1 MWFYLRHG
9 RFKGKSGWLS
19 QVAGLS
25 ESFAG
30 SDFCLLRVAQVRAA
44 KTGAREGV
52 DIVWE
57 ARSLP
62 LGSLLIK
69 ESMVF

>member
-1 MWFYLRHG
+1 M
-9 RFKGKSGWLS
+9 S
-19 QVAGLS
+19 QAAGLS
-25 ESFAG
+25 KSFGG

-44 KTGAREGV
+44 KTGARAGLA
-52 DIVWE
+52 IVWE

-69 ESMVF
+69 ESMIF